1 LVDNLTSLRD
11 SERKLI
17 ALLPIAEEVME
28 VPPTNG
34 DRLTPTNGFMPIN
47 SNSLSD
53 VSDAEVCGG
62 LVVVVVFFFILLFC

>member
-1 LVDNLTSLRD
+1 LRD

-17 ALLPIAEEVME
+17 ALLPIAEEEME
-28 VPPTNG
+28 VPTANG
-34 DRLTPTNGFMPIN
+34 DRLTPTNGFHPIN

-62 LVVVVVFFFILLFC
+62 LAGCCCGFFVDNLRVLL